1 MSSVGWA
8 TKATDTLSSSFSLC
22 FQSHFHFHSRPTYTN
37 HQVTIR
43 CPDAP
48 VGASGIVSGVTYT
61 KLDRAGLE
69 ALFLDVPRWDELE
82 TTCTSGVRNMSGM
95 FDLYHFTRPY
105 EGAFNPD
112 ISSWDTSSVT
122 DMSEMFFDATDFNQD
137 IGAWDTSS
145 VTSMRDMFV
154 VNKAFNQD
162 IGAWNTSSVTDMSG
176 MFSAAKA
183 FNQDIAGW
191 DTSNVQNMRYMF
203 YDAES
208 FNQDI
213 GGWDTSSVEDM
224 WGMFGAADSF
234 DQDLGGWD
242 VRAVTECSGF
252 WVYYDTTPPSWIPLF
267 NRCDPA

>member
-1 MSSVGWA
+1 M
-8 TKATDTLSSSFSLC
+8 
-22 FQSHFHFHSRPTYTN
+22 
-37 HQVTIR
+37 QVTIR

-48 VGASGIVSGVTYT
+48 VGASGVVSGVMYT
-61 KLDRAGLE
+61 KRDRAGLE

-82 TTCTSGVRNMSGM
+82 TTCTSGVRNMSGL
-95 FDLYHFTRPY
+95 FDLYYFTRPY

-122 DMSEMFFDATDFNQD
+122 DMSMMFYAAND
-137 IGAWDTSS
+137 
-145 VTSMRDMFV
+145 
-154 VNKAFNQD
+154 FNQD

-176 MFSAAKA
+176 MFSTAKA

-234 DQDLGGWD
+234 DQDLRDWD